1 MDKPQNRTVSVLPYF
16 ERPVSDDQQ
25 LFNFQFEL
33 KKGNAQALAGMYKK
47 LYEVGYKII
56 NNRSRTNGRIAAL
69 SATERQQKA
78 HDAATYIIE
87 QYLKRP
93 DFVISNSITGYLYT
107 RIKWELYGKDHQNKR
122 DQMVVYTD
130 TLPERN
136 GARIKYKYIVKD
148 VITGIDTTYD
158 SAAELYLNPDF
169 KGLRKKRLVES
180 IRTGRKWKNY
190 IFDLL
195 EVLE

>member
-1 MDKPQNRTVSVLPYF
+1 MA
-16 ERPVSDDQQ
+16 ESDNQQ
-25 LFNFQFEL
+25 LLILQQRFKN
-33 KKGNAQALAGMYKK
+33 GDPQALGEMYKR
-47 LYEVGYKII
+47 LFTVAYKTI
-56 NNRSRTNGRIAAL
+56 NSRSRTNKNVAAL
-69 SATERQQKA
+69 NADSRKQKA

-93 DFVISNSITGYLYT
+93 AFVITDSITGYLYK
-107 RIKWELYGKDHQNKR
+107 RINWELYGKDHQNKR

-136 GARIKYKYIVKD
+136 GARIKYKYLVKD
-148 VITGIDTTYD
+148 VITGIDTTYE
-158 SAAELYLNPDF
+158 SAAELYLNPAF

-195 EVLE
+195 EVIE

>member
-1 MDKPQNRTVSVLPYF
+1 MAKPQNRTISVMPYF

-25 LFNFQFEL
+25 LFNFQFEF
-33 KKGNAQALAGMYKK
+33 KKGNAKALAGMYKK
-47 LYEVGYKII
+47 LFEVAYKTI

-69 SATERQQKA
+69 SADERKQKA
-78 HDAATYIIE
+78 HDAATYLIE

-93 DFVISNSITGYLYT
+93 EFVITESVTGYLYR
-107 RIKWELYGKDHQNKR
+107 RINWELYGKDHQNKR

-130 TLPERN
+130 KLPERS
-136 GARIKYKYIVKD
+136 GSRIKYKYLVKD
-148 VITGIDTTYD
+148 INTGKEIVYE
-158 SAAELYLNPDF
+158 SVAELYLNPAF

-195 EVLE
+195 EVIE

>member
-1 MDKPQNRTVSVLPYF
+1 MAKPQNRTVSVMPYF
-16 ERPVSDDQQ
+16 ERPESDAQQ
-25 LFNFQFEL
+25 LFNFQFEF

-47 LYEVGYKII
+47 LYEVAYKTI
-56 NNRSRTNGRIAAL
+56 NNRSRTNERIAAL

-93 DFVISNSITGYLYT
+93 AFVITNSITGYLYT
-107 RIKWELYGKDHQNKR
+107 RINWELYGKDHQYKR
-122 DQMVVYTD
+122 NQMVVYTD
-130 TLPERN
+130 KLPERN
-136 GARIKYKYIVKD
+136 GARIKYKYLVKD
-148 VITGIDTTYD
+148 VITGIDTTYE
-158 SAAELYLNPDF
+158 SVAELYLNPAF

-190 IFDLL
+190 IFNIL
-195 EVLE
+195 EVIE

>member
-1 MDKPQNRTVSVLPYF
+1 MF
-16 ERPVSDDQQ
+16 ESDEKQ
-25 LFNFQFEL
+25 LFNLQSKL
-33 KKGNAQALAGMYKK
+33 KNGDAQAMAEMYEK
-47 LYEVGYKII
+47 LVTIAYKTI
-56 NNRSRTNGRIAAL
+56 NDQSNSNAKIKAL
-69 SATERQQKA
+69 SADERKQKA

-93 DFVISNSITGYLYT
+93 TFEITNSITGYLYT
-107 RIKWELYGKDHQNKR
+107 RIKWELYGKDHQYKR

-130 TLPERN
+130 KLPERN
-136 GARIKYKYIVKD
+136 GARIKYKYLVKD
-148 VITGIDTTYD
+148 VITGKEATYESVD
-158 SAAELYLNPDF
+158 ELYLNPAF

-195 EVLE
+195 EVIE

>member
-1 MDKPQNRTVSVLPYF
+1 MAKPQNRTVSVMPYF
-16 ERPVSDDQQ
+16 ERPESDAQQ
-25 LFNFQFEL
+25 LFNFQFEF

-47 LYEVGYKII
+47 LYEVAYKTI
-56 NNRSRTNGRIAAL
+56 NNQSRTNERIAAL

-93 DFVISNSITGYLYT
+93 AFVITNSITGYLYT
-107 RIKWELYGKDHQNKR
+107 RINWELYGKDHQYKR

-130 TLPERN
+130 KLPERN
-136 GARIKYKYIVKD
+136 GARIKYKYLVKD
-148 VITGIDTTYD
+148 VITGIDTTYE
-158 SAAELYLNPDF
+158 SVAELYLNPAF

-190 IFDLL
+190 IFNIL
-195 EVLE
+195 EVIE

>member
-1 MDKPQNRTVSVLPYF
+1 MAKPQNRTVSVMPYF

-25 LFNFQFEL
+25 LFNFQFEF

-47 LYEVGYKII
+47 LYEVAYKII

-93 DFVISNSITGYLYT
+93 AFVITDSMTGYLYT
-107 RIKWELYGKDHQNKR
+107 RVNWELYGKDHQNKR
-122 DQMVVYTD
+122 EQMVVYTD

-136 GARIKYKYIVKD
+136 GARIKYKYLVKD
-148 VITGIDTTYD
+148 VITGKEATYESVD
-158 SAAELYLNPDF
+158 ELYLNPAF

-190 IFDLL
+190 IFDIL
-195 EVLE
+195 EVME